1 MKIVIFGIG
10 AMGCLLGSYLS
21 RVCDIHLIGQW
32 HEQQE
37 WLKKVPLR
45 LINTDGSITE
55 TKLTTNIRP
64 DTDNDFALILTKAK
78 NTSYVSTFI
87 KKALKP
93 NGIAVTLQNGMG
105 NVDILDQHI
114 PNRAAVGVT
123 MMGATVEGVG
133 TVRVGGYGTTY
144 LATNPI
150 IEERIQQLAELFQQ
164 SELPTVVQ
172 TDISAMLWGKL
183 AINAAINPLT
193 ALLRVTNGAL
203 IENPWTRQIMV
214 KVAEE
219 VESVAHAKG
228 IQLPFEAI
236 GSACETVAQNT
247 AHNRS
252 SMLQDVLRGVET
264 EIEAISG
271 AVVREGQAMGISTP
285 LNLMLHNLIKAL
297 EDSALKQIG

>member
-10 AMGCLLGSYLS
+10 AMGCLFGSYLS
-21 RVCDIHLIGQW
+21 RVCDIRLVGQW

-37 WLKKVPLR
+37 WLKKAPLR
-45 LINTDGSITE
+45 LINLDGSITE
-55 TKLTTNIRP
+55 TKLITNIQP

-78 NTSYVSTFI
+78 NTSYVAI
-87 KKALKP
+87 LAKKALKDD
-93 NGIAVTLQNGMG
+93 GIALTLQNGMG

-114 PNRAAVGVT
+114 PNRVAVGVT
-123 MMGATVEGVG
+123 MMGATVEAVG

-150 IEERIQQLAELFQQ
+150 IEQRIQQLAELFRQ
-164 SELPTVVQ
+164 SGLSTVLQ
-172 TDISAMLWGKL
+172 ADISAMIWGKL

-193 ALLRVTNGAL
+193 ALLRVPNGAL
-203 IENPWTRQIMV
+203 LENPWTRQIMV

-228 IQLPFEAI
+228 IRLPFEDI
-236 GSACETVAQNT
+236 GSACEIVAQNT

-271 AVVREGQAMGISTP
+271 AVIREGQSMGISTP
-285 LNLMLHNLIKAL
+285 LNLMLHSLIKAL
-297 EDSALKQIG
+297 EDSAHKRIG